1 MKGSTYKAPSLAAFE
16 KFSTMYGITAGDDR
30 QTRPALTLPCAS
42 GFKSLSRLFG
52 LRRRHW
58 LMAHDRPKKS
68 WIFAILRLE
77 TGSTSIKISEGKTTA
92 GDLKKM
98 QRQRQAWMLK
108 YMRAWQEGT
117 ALHRS
122 EPPSRPRQLC
132 RTGRIEYSR
141 CHVLIF
147 TPSL

>member
-30 QTRPALTLPCAS
+30 QTRPARTLPCAS

-58 LMAHDRPKKS
+58 LMAHNRPKQS

-108 YMRAWQEGT
+108 YMRMAGRNST
-117 ALHRS
+117 APLGAAISASSVVPDGANRVDATC
-122 EPPSRPRQLC
+122 L
-132 RTGRIEYSR
+132 YS
-141 CHVLIF
+141 HL
-147 TPSL
+147 PL